1 VSDLTSELQRLAD
14 DAASKARPPA
24 AAEIIR
30 QGDRHR
36 RRSLTRQSVGGL
48 SAAGVIGTGIA
59 LGLGLTGSA
68 PALGTA
74 TIRTEAFT
82 LVSKANGTVTLTINA
97 NVLLQP
103 GTLQR
108 DLAHDGIPA
117 MVTVGRFCSSD
128 PAPAVFSRVVSF
140 QKLTPGADLPLP
152 GLIKPKDLQPKSPW
166 GKPKDLLPKSPWG
179 KPKDL
184 LPRLPWGKPR
194 HLPVRT
200 LTIDRAAMPAGTELS
215 FGNFRLADG
224 EETFFALINADSYS
238 CTSTAPTSGPPG
250 GGEISLTHGAS

>member
-1 VSDLTSELQRLAD
+1 VSELTSELQRLAD

-68 PALGTA
+68 PALGPA
-74 TIRTEAFT
+74 TIRTAAFT

-97 NVLLQP
+97 NVLLEP
-103 GTLQR
+103 GTLQS

-128 PAPAVFSRVVSF
+128 PAPAAFSRVVSF
-140 QKLTPGADLPLP
+140 PKLTPGADLPMP
-152 GLIKPKDLQPKSPW
+152 GMIKPK
-166 GKPKDLLPKSPWG
+166 GLLPRSPG
-179 KPKDL
+179 SKPNDL
-184 LPRLPWGKPR
+184 LPRLPWSKPR

-224 EETFFALINADSYS
+224 EETFFALINSDSYS